1 MKKIYRSI
9 LIALSILIL
18 SACTNYQEVYDQSI
32 IDISQSNYS
41 AINVNLDKLIDGDE
55 ILYNQLLNEV
65 DEYVFETFNNFLENN
80 QTTQARNFLN
90 QINLELNHLGSIRYG
105 GLEVRLLSA
114 QGKHYDAL
122 LYFDSL
128 SIPSQFRVEYDALQK
143 DVLSLLVAELY
154 RYYWDAQSISD
165 FLFIEEQ
172 LRYSFSLL
180 SEREQYLL
188 AYDLI
193 DLQWHHLNFSLN
205 EIFLDRFVRSVIP
218 QYYDELFDSNDNI
231 EFLSYIPT
239 ASEMATFLE
248 PRSAIVHVFDSSG
261 RRLGSGSAF
270 FVNDNGLLVTNQ
282 HVIDGAARV
291 SIITSDGKSHNV
303 TVLLF
308 DERRDVA
315 ILKAPIR
322 GNDFVSLG
330 NSYYVQTGDVIY
342 TYGSPLGITNT
353 ITAGLVSKSLSII
366 NSQEFIQLSAP
377 ISPGSSGGMLV
388 NEVGELIGITTANLT
403 RGQNM
408 NLAIPINRA
417 IQIINEIDQNVE
429 VYDRGNGHISDIT
442 TQTIRKIYRY
452 SYEKTSTEEVFG
464 FLDFE
469 GEFVYS
475 IINYSNGDRFEGE
488 MRDGEFH
495 GIITLLVG
503 DGFYYGQAANGKRH
517 GLGVSEFSNGD
528 VYIGEFTD
536 NFRQGQGSFYWGNT
550 LDEVFGHV
558 YIGTFKDGWRTGR
571 GTYLWPD
578 GDIYEGNFDQN
589 DRTGRGIYYFYD
601 GAIYEGDF
609 VDNEFD
615 GEGVFYY
622 LNGDVYEGD
631 FIVGDRTGQGTL
643 YYGSNDDY
651 YTGGF
656 LNGRFN
662 GFGEYFF
669 SGGAVHRGNFFDNK
683 PSGSGTRTYSGG
695 GRFVAT
701 WTDWLSG
708 VGTYYWTDGSSK
720 FYSLINGV
728 WN

>member
-1 MKKIYRSI
+1 MNKIYRSL

-18 SACTNYQEVYDQSI
+18 SACTNYQDIYDQSI
-32 IDISQSNYS
+32 LDINQSNYS
-41 AINVNLDKLIDGDE
+41 AINLSLDKLIDGDE
-55 ILYNQLLNEV
+55 ILYNQLLTEV
-65 DEYVFETFNNFLENN
+65 DEYVFEKFNNFLENN

-90 QINLELNHLGSIRYG
+90 QVNLEFNHFNSIRYG

-114 QGKHYDAL
+114 QGNHYDAL

-128 SIPSQFRVEYDALQK
+128 SIPPQFRVEYDALQK
-143 DVLSLLVAELY
+143 DVLSLLIAELY

-172 LRYSFSLL
+172 LTYTFSLL
-180 SEREQYLL
+180 SETEQYLL

-231 EFLSYIPT
+231 EFLSYIPS

-248 PRSAIVHVFDSSG
+248 PRSAIVEVFDSSG
-261 RRLGSGSAF
+261 RRLATGSAF
-270 FVNDNGLLVTNQ
+270 FVNDNGLLVTNH
-282 HVIDGAARV
+282 HVIDGADRI

-303 TVLLF
+303 TVLLY

-330 NSYYVQTGDVIY
+330 NSYYVQTGDVVY

-366 NSQEFIQLSAP
+366 NGQEFIQLSAP

-403 RGQNM
+403 HGQNM

-417 IQIINEIDQNVE
+417 INYINEIDRNVE

-442 TQTIRKIYRY
+442 TQTIRSIHRY
-452 SYEKTSTEEVFG
+452 SYEKTSTQEIFG
-464 FLDFE
+464 FLDFD
-469 GEFVYS
+469 GEYVYS
-475 IINYSNGDRFEGE
+475 IINYTNGDRFEGE
-488 MRDGEFH
+488 MRDGQFH

-503 DGFYYGQAANGKRH
+503 DEFYYGQAANGKRH
-517 GLGVSEFSNGD
+517 GFGVAEFGSGD
-528 VYIGEFTD
+528 VYIGQFKD
-536 NFRQGQGSFYWGNT
+536 DIRHGQGSYYWGNS
-550 LDEVFGHV
+550 LDEEFGHV
-558 YIGTFKDGWRTGR
+558 YIGNFDNKKLSGR
-571 GTYLWPD
+571 GTYLWPN
-578 GDIYEGNFDQN
+578 GDIYEGDWVN
-589 DRTGRGIYYFYD
+589 DRRSGTGNY
-601 GAIYEGDF
+601 
-609 VDNEFD
+609 
-615 GEGVFYY
+615 
-622 LNGDVYEGD
+622 
-631 FIVGDRTGQGTL
+631 
-643 YYGSNDDY
+643 YYGSSDAY
-651 YTGGF
+651 YSGEF
-656 LNGRFN
+656 LEGKFN
-662 GFGEYFF
+662 GYGEYFF
-669 SGGAVHRGNFFDNK
+669 ATGAVHRGNFFDDK
-683 PSGSGTRTYSGG
+683 PSGSGTRTYTTGD
-695 GRFVAT
+695 RFVAT
-701 WTDWLSG
+701 WSNWLDAF
-708 VGTYYWTDGSSK
+708 GTYYWADGSSQR
-720 FYSLINGV
+720 FSLINGV